1 MTALRLLPEL
11 EDALRQISGVRAA
24 SVVTGP
30 DAQPTEIHVL
40 ADRLKPAKQ
49 VVRDIQSLAMARY
62 DLDIDHRIVSVVQ
75 IDDGEVSPLR
85 LAVPPADDSEAE
97 QPDGAPAEA
106 APRPLVE
113 AVVVRTSHSEAEVTV
128 TLSFGG
134 DIVRRR
140 GQRLVSHRFA
150 AEAGRAGC
158 PRRLGRAARHAGD
171 IEHCTVIPVG
181 SRSVAVSVL
190 QVQVPRTGEQVLSGS
205 AIVRGDEADAV
216 ARSVLDALNRRLLGD
231 DIVSSSPTLNGRSSR
246 CTAPVVGSTTVVSVS
261 TQAASGDN

>member
-11 EDALRQISGVRAA
+11 EDALRQIPGVRAA

-75 IDDGEVSPLR
+75 IDDGEGPALR
-85 LAVPPADDSEAE
+85 LAVPPVVGDDTI
-97 QPDGAPAEA
+97 DVTDNAPAPQETS
-106 APRPLVE
+106 PRPLVE
-113 AVVVRTSHSEAEVTV
+113 AVVIRTSHSEAEVTV
-128 TLSFGG
+128 TLAFGG
-134 DIVRRR
+134 DVFIGSASGSSAIASRPRIV
-140 GQRLVSHRFA
+140 A
-150 AEAGRAGC
+150 RATLDA
-158 PRRLGRAARHAGD
+158 LGELLGTPAD
-171 IEHCTVIPVG
+171 VEHSTVIPVG

-205 AIVRGDEADAV
+205 AVVRGDESDAV
-216 ARSVLDALNRRLLGD
+216 ARSVLDALNRRLIG
-231 DIVSSSPTLNGRSSR
+231 
-246 CTAPVVGSTTVVSVS
+246 
-261 TQAASGDN
+261 

>member
-11 EDALRQISGVRAA
+11 EDALRQIAGVRAA

-85 LAVPPADDSEAE
+85 LATPPAEDADADATEA
-97 QPDGAPAEA
+97 APTEV

-134 DIVRRR
+134 DSFVGAASGSSAVASRP
-140 GQRLVSHRFA
+140 RLVA
-150 AEAGRAGC
+150 
-158 PRRLGRAARHAGD
+158 RAALDALGELLGTPAD

-190 QVQVPRTGEQVLSGS
+190 QVQVPRSGEQVLSGS

-216 ARSVLDALNRRLLGD
+216 ARSVLDALNRRLLG
-231 DIVSSSPTLNGRSSR
+231 
-246 CTAPVVGSTTVVSVS
+246 
-261 TQAASGDN
+261 